1 MLHIILV
8 ILKIIGIILAVI
20 LALFLLI
27 LLAVVFVP
35 LRYRLTLQRE
45 GDILYGQGKVTY
57 LLHILTVMAE
67 YKEGKPRY
75 EIRLFGIPVE
85 KFKVLKKFLKF
96 KRPGKKKTGDK
107 TQENT
112 RENRNEQASFP
123 DAGRS
128 PGAEQTE
135 LAKPDDNV
143 NGDGSLKELAG
154 PETAEQ
160 NGVQQTG
167 DDCRSKNTNK
177 TNKTDKSEDAER
189 SDKNQ
194 RSTIF
199 AKVKSVIGKV
209 LDVIKKIWNILK
221 GIPGKVR
228 NILYKLTHVKGQVHK
243 YLEIIRAE
251 ETKLLFGSSRT
262 EFFYLLK
269 HFKPRNAKG
278 YIRFGTGDPA
288 TTGQI
293 LGIAGLILPIYS
305 TKIQV
310 YPDFDKSIYEGHVVI
325 RGHIRA
331 LHLLKSGWK
340 IFKDKNTKKFLKR
353 IRQ

>member
-8 ILKIIGIILAVI
+8 ILKIIGILLAVI
-20 LALFLLI
+20 LALLLLV

-45 GDILYGQGKVTY
+45 GDILYGQGKASY

-85 KFKVLKKFLKF
+85 KFKVLKKIFQF
-96 KRPGKKKTGDK
+96 KKPGKEKSGNKRKEKSD
-107 TQENT
+107 Q
-112 RENRNEQASFP
+112 RRSEQASLSIE
-123 DAGRS
+123 GS
-128 PGAEQTE
+128 VQGAEASETSKAE
-135 LAKPDDNV
+135 ENGM
-143 NGDGSLKELAG
+143 GDGSREEL
-154 PETAEQ
+154 PEPDKAVGNEE
-160 NGVQQTG
+160 GKQTG
-167 DDCRSKNTNK
+167 ENSG
-177 TNKTDKSEDAER
+177 TDKKESTDQTENED
-189 SDKNQ
+189 KMQ
-194 RSTIF
+194 RSSIF
-199 AKVKSVIGKV
+199 AKVKAVVRKV

-221 GIPGKVR
+221 GIPKKIR
-228 NILYKLTHVKGQVHK
+228 EILYKLTHVKGQVHK

-262 EFFYLLK
+262 EFLYLLK

-310 YPDFDKSIYEGHVVI
+310 YPDFDKSIYEGYVVI

-340 IFKDKNTKKFLKR
+340 IYKDKNTKKFLKR

>member
-20 LALFLLI
+20 LALLLLV

-45 GDILYGQGKVTY
+45 GDILYGQGKASY

-85 KFKVLKKFLKF
+85 KFRVLKKIIKF
-96 KRPGKKKTGDK
+96 KKQRKEKSGDK
-107 TQENT
+107 SKDSTGTEEQ
-112 RENRNEQASFP
+112 RNEQAS
-123 DAGRS
+123 RS
-128 PGAEQTE
+128 IEERVQGAEAADSSKAEEKVT
-135 LAKPDDNV
+135 
-143 NGDGSLKELAG
+143 GDGSLLDLTEQVRTEHKE
-154 PETAEQ
+154 ETKHTGESSRIEKKESSDHTEKAD
-160 NGVQQTG
+160 QT
-167 DDCRSKNTNK
+167 
-177 TNKTDKSEDAER
+177 
-189 SDKNQ
+189 Q
-194 RSTIF
+194 RSNVFGKI
-199 AKVKSVIGKV
+199 KSAVGKI

-221 GIPGKVR
+221 GIPKVIR
-228 NILYKLTHVKGQVHK
+228 NIIYKLTHVKGQVHK

-262 EFFYLLK
+262 EFLYLLK

-331 LHLLKSGWK
+331 IHLLKSGWK

>member
-8 ILKIIGIILAVI
+8 ILKIIGILLAVI
-20 LALFLLI
+20 LALLLLV

-45 GDILYGQGKVTY
+45 GDILYGQGKASY
-57 LLHILTVMAE
+57 LLHIITIMAE

-85 KFKVLKKFLKF
+85 KFKVLKKFIKF
-96 KRPGKKKTGDK
+96 KKPGKAKTADK
-107 TQENT
+107 MDDKEETKEHRKEQES
-112 RENRNEQASFP
+112 RP
-123 DAGRS
+123 VAGRVEMAEQSES
-128 PGAEQTE
+128 PGDRAE
-135 LAKPDDNV
+135 
-143 NGDGSLKELAG
+143 DGQQKEL
-154 PETAEQ
+154 PETTEQ
-160 NGVQQTG
+160 KEKEKQTG
-167 DDCRSKNTNK
+167 ETNK
-177 TNKTDKSEDAER
+177 TEKKENTDKTDKT
-189 SDKNQ
+189 DKTEHK
-194 RSTIF
+194 SIF
-199 AKVKSVIGKV
+199 TKGKAIVQKVQAV
-209 LDVIKKIWNILK
+209 LKKIWSILK
-221 GIPGKVR
+221 GIPKKIR

-262 EFFYLLK
+262 EFLYLLK
-269 HFKPRNAKG
+269 HFKPRQAKG

-310 YPDFDKSIYEGHVVI
+310 YPDFDKSIYEGFVVI
-325 RGHIRA
+325 TGHIRA
-331 LHLLKSGWK
+331 CHLLKSGWK
-340 IFKDKNTKKFLKR
+340 IYKDKNTKKFLKR

>member
-1 MLHIILV
+1 MRHIILV
-8 ILKIIGIILAVI
+8 ILKIIGIILAAI
-20 LALFLLI
+20 LALLLLV

-35 LRYRLTLQRE
+35 LRYRLTLQKE
-45 GDILYGQGKVTY
+45 GDILYGQGKASY

-67 YKEGKPRY
+67 YKDGKPRY

-85 KFKVLKKFLKF
+85 KFRVLKKFIKF
-96 KRPGKKKTGDK
+96 KKPGKEKSGDK
-107 TQENT
+107 RKEKTE
-112 RENRNEQASFP
+112 EHRNEQPPLPIEGSVQEAEASDSSKKEEKVTGDGIP
-123 DAGRS
+123 KELPEQVS
-128 PGAEQTE
+128 AEQKEEAKQTSSRTDKKESTDHTE
-135 LAKPDDNV
+135 
-143 NGDGSLKELAG
+143 
-154 PETAEQ
+154 
-160 NGVQQTG
+160 
-167 DDCRSKNTNK
+167 
-177 TNKTDKSEDAER
+177 KTDQM
-189 SDKNQ
+189 Q
-194 RSTIF
+194 RSSIF
-199 AKVKSVIGKV
+199 GKIKSVVRKI
-209 LDVIKKIWNILK
+209 LDVIRKIWNILK
-221 GIPGKVR
+221 GIPEKIR

-262 EFFYLLK
+262 EFLYLLK

-340 IFKDKNTKKFLKR
+340 IYKDKNTKKFLKR